1 MAFSNSPI
9 GWQDKH
15 NTYTRRVDTL
25 NGSVLSFVFFN
36 FMFYVSLCP
45 SHLCFSL
52 LFTIS
57 LPISVAFSL
66 YARFFFFLLRL
77 LLYLSEYGPPSLPPS
92 LPRSPTPSLPPTP
105 RLFPSFIPPAFSHLT
120 HSIYSFDL
128 PSTLF
133 ITHRRRMFLHFL
145 GLAPCKCHANADVCL
160 CRISAPLFSLRPP
173 ALPSSARL
181 LSASPPPQT
190 GRRTGRHRQSSFKY
204 GIRLNPLCV
213 TLKGPLP
220 R

>member
-1 MAFSNSPI
+1 MFLSAPLISAF
-9 GWQDKH
+9 H
-15 NTYTRRVDTL
+15 
-25 NGSVLSFVFFN
+25 
-36 FMFYVSLCP
+36 
-45 SHLCFSL
+45 CFSPSPSPSQ
-52 LFTIS
+52 S
-57 LPISVAFSL
+57 LSHYMPA
-66 YARFFFFLLRL
+66 FFFFIYCDRFYISLSMARL
-77 LLYLSEYGPPSLPPS
+77 LSLP
-92 LPRSPTPSLPPTP
+92 LSLPPTP

-128 PSTLF
+128 ASTLF

-173 ALPSSARL
+173 ALPSSARS
-181 LSASPPPQT
+181 LSLSPPPQT
-190 GRRTGRHRQSSFKY
+190 SRRTGRHRQSSFKY